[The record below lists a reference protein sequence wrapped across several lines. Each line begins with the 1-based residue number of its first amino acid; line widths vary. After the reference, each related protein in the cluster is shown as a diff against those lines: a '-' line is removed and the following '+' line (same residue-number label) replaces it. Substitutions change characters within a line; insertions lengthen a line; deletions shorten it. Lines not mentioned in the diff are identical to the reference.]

1 MEKDNKNMSV
11 YIAELIKNERGTVL
25 TSGVR
30 HINQENFLQEAY
42 KIIGC
47 RCVDCRSFEYNGTE
61 YDVWFDDEFLL
72 KNGPLYPTLFLGE
85 LKPDFFDVIC
95 GNFIIAKCN
104 EEGETIG
111 ISTDEAKELG
121 SFMQSSIDKLNKA
134 AHMGLLG
141 GVKSAC

>member
-1 MEKDNKNMSV
+1 MRK
-11 YIAELIKNERGTVL
+11 
-25 TSGVR
+25 
-30 HINQENFLQEAY
+30 HIHKEFRRQQEAY

-85 LKPDFFDVIC
+85 LKPNFFDVIC

-121 SFMQSSIDKLNKA
+121 TFMQKSIDKLNRA

-141 GVKSAC
+141 GVKTA

>member
-1 MEKDNKNMSV
+1 MEKNNKNMSV

-85 LKPDFFDVIC
+85 LKPNYFDVIC

-111 ISTDEAKELG
+111 ISTDEAKELVA
-121 SFMQSSIDKLNKA
+121 FMQKSIDKLNKA

-141 GVKSAC
+141 CVKSA

>member
-1 MEKDNKNMSV
+1 MEKVNNKMSV
-11 YIAELIKNERGTVL
+11 YIAEIIKNELGTIL
-25 TSGVR
+25 ISGVG
-30 HINQENFLQEAY
+30 HITQRNFLQEAY

-85 LKPDFFDVIC
+85 LKPNFFDDIC
-95 GNFIIAKCN
+95 GNLIIAKCN

-121 SFMQSSIDKLNKA
+121 TFMQKSIDKLNRA

-141 GVKSAC
+141 GVKTA